1 MSQARAP
8 EIANLPERLDDE
20 ALLARVAAG
29 EQLALRQLINRHGR
43 GLRLFAGRFLGGFDE
58 AEDVVQDV
66 FISVWKNAKRF
77 DPSKGRATT
86 WLYRIAANRCI
97 DVRRWRKFRIL
108 IGFEE
113 AHERFPSEDPEADTL
128 IGARQE
134 LAIVRACLDKLPD
147 RQRMALLLRAVA
159 DLDVP
164 AIAEVMEASTGSVE
178 QLLVRAR
185 RTLRARLR
193 EAGTSESENERKSK

>member
-8 EIANLPERLDDE
+8 EIANLPQRLDDE

-29 EQLALRQLINRHGR
+29 EQLALRQLIDRHGR
-43 GLRLFAGRFLGGFDE
+43 GLRLFAGRYLGGSDE

-113 AHERFPSEDPEADTL
+113 AHERSLSEDPEADTL

-185 RTLRARLR
+185 RTLRAQLR
-193 EAGTSESENERKSK
+193 EAGTAESQNERKSK

>member
-29 EQLALRQLINRHGR
+29 EQLALRQLIDRHGR
-43 GLRLFAGRFLGGFDE
+43 GLRLFAGRYLGGSDE

-113 AHERFPSEDPEADTL
+113 AHERSLSEDPEADIL

-134 LAIVRACLDKLPD
+134 LAIVRASLDKLPD

-164 AIAEVMEASTGSVE
+164 AIAAVMEASTGSVE

-185 RTLRARLR
+185 RTLRAQLR
-193 EAGTSESENERKSK
+193 EAGTAESQNERKSK

>member
-1 MSQARAP
+1 VSQARAP
-8 EIANLPERLDDE
+8 EIPNLPERLDDK

-29 EQLALRQLINRHGR
+29 EQLALRQLIDRHGR
-43 GLRLFAGRFLGGFDE
+43 GLRLFAGRYLGGSDE

-66 FISVWKNAKRF
+66 FISVWKNAERF

-86 WLYRIAANRCI
+86 WIYRIAANRCI
-97 DVRRWRKFRIL
+97 DVRRWRKFRIF

-113 AHERFPSEDPEADTL
+113 AHEAFPSDDPDADTWM
-128 IGARQE
+128 GARQE
-134 LAIVRACLDKLPD
+134 LAIVRAGVEKLPE

-164 AIAEVMEASTGSVE
+164 AIAEVMETSAGSVE

-185 RTLRARLR
+185 RTLRAQLSG
-193 EAGTSESENERKSK
+193 AGASEEQNGRTSK

>member
-1 MSQARAP
+1 VSQAHAP

-29 EQLALRQLINRHGR
+29 EQLALRQLIDRHGR
-43 GLRLFAGRFLGGFDE
+43 GLRLLAGRYLGGSDE

-77 DPSKGRATT
+77 DRSKGRATT
-86 WLYRIAANRCI
+86 WIYRIAANRCI
-97 DVRRWRKFRIL
+97 DVRRWRKFRIF

-113 AHERFPSEDPEADTL
+113 AHERLPSEDPEADTL

-134 LAIVRACLDKLPD
+134 LAIVRAGLEKLPE

-164 AIAEVMEASTGSVE
+164 AIAEVMETSAGSVE

-185 RTLRARLR
+185 RTLRAQLSR
-193 EAGTSESENERKSK
+193 AGASVKQNGRKTK